1 MVLSNRREEAKATSA
16 PPRPAPRLAGVRG
29 PRNREVLGGD
39 LQTLSVP
46 EPAHTAEPESPTAT
60 AGRKSPPP
68 LAAGE
73 RFPVNQ
79 GARTDYD
86 SRHAPRPPQLTLQ
99 GPEPRCVSPP
109 PLPSTRQGK
118 FCTVGWAFF
127 SLRFRSV
134 NKRNRCVVC
143 RRISYF
149 PKNGTI
155 FSKKILT
162 PVYKG
167 RHIIT
172 PQGLSGMTGLSEG
185 YLNLLSPRI
194 E

>member
-1 MVLSNRREEAKATSA
+1 MKLYSFKPHISAGLVLSNRWRKRKQ
-16 PPRPAPRLAGVRG
+16 PLPRPAPRLAGVRG
-29 PRNREVLGGD
+29 PRSRKVAGGD
-39 LQTLSVP
+39 AQALSVP
-46 EPAHTAEPESPTAT
+46 EPAHTAETESPTAA

-68 LAAGE
+68 LTAGE
-73 RFPVNQ
+73 RFPVSQ

-99 GPEPRCVSPP
+99 GPEQPCVSPP

-127 SLRFRSV
+127 SLRFRNV

-149 PKNGTI
+149 PKMGQ
-155 FSKKILT
+155 FSVK
-162 PVYKG
+162 
-167 RHIIT
+167 RF
-172 PQGLSGMTGLSEG
+172 
-185 YLNLLSPRI
+185 
-194 E
+194 